1 MTNRINLENIQ
12 RQANYLSE
20 LTGMDLRLDGA
31 YGGYRLVKQASN
43 GGHTAITHAYE
54 PKRALSEKM
63 FAMQDMIYAMR
74 SVWAPDHIHYS
85 INGEGTCEPTKW
97 NCPVCNSLKD

>member
-31 YGGYRLVKQASN
+31 YGGYRLVRYDSN
-43 GGHTAITHAYE
+43 SGHTAITHAYE

-63 FAMQDMIYAMR
+63 FAMQNMIYTMR
-74 SVWAPDHIHYS
+74 AVWSPKSHYKHDGP
-85 INGEGTCEPTKW
+85 NKW
-97 NCPVCNSLKD
+97 DCPVCESLKD